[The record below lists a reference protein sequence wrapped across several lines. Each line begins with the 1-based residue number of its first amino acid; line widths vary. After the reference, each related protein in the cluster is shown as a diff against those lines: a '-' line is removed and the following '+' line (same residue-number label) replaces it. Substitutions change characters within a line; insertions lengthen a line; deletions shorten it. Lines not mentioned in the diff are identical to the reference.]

1 MSAGEHPF
9 DRTNRMRKFCG
20 MLLGILVLATAAR
33 GADDT
38 MSVETPDRDLEAVI
52 IDSASTESFLGVRV
66 DTTGRIF
73 VGGRSG
79 VFVLEPNAAGGY
91 AERRQLVSFPGD
103 PWVYDI
109 EIRGDDLY
117 VLTVSALYMIPGGR
131 VNREGLEVRRLIWGV
146 PRGHTHQCFHG
157 LAWGPEGDLYLG
169 MGDPLWH
176 FGDFRNRPDHFGH
189 WTFFSRRPG
198 DTALAPPTDGWER
211 TPYTGV
217 GGVFRC
223 RPDGSGLRLVAGGLR
238 NGCGLAFDHDWNLF
252 TNDNDH
258 ESHPAAYVPGR
269 LLHVTPHAWFSWPR
283 GWSPDKTPERLDL
296 LATMNPALGRFVPAG
311 QAYYDDILLQP
322 RYRNSLLV
330 ARWCTRQVAFY
341 PLEHAG
347 ASFRCTEGELLAGSG
362 VIRPVNVTVGRGG
375 RIFAT
380 VCHMQGNEDSP
391 IYKSDVVMITPTA
404 DTAEHPFAAYD
415 AVSVEGPRLFEELR
429 DPSWSRR
436 KEAHAELLRR
446 GDIPG
451 SIFVKRWDQSVAD
464 SPERLHL
471 VWLMGLRADPPVA
484 RERLAMALRDADAA
498 IRLQAVRCLTEQ
510 FPGSIP
516 GLRDLLADPDPQV
529 RHAAI
534 IACFEA
540 QGLRDDDSIVA
551 SIIDGPAVS
560 EDTYLR
566 QAATLLLAQWFP
578 ADRLAAW
585 ATASAPHTRLAATLA
600 AGFRLTL
607 PDPIA
612 APPETLKLAP
622 WNERATVVQY
632 CDCDEKLDLRTF
644 GRLGMFTIAGQWQSV
659 EHSADQEH
667 LFALLTQRL
676 DDSSESV
683 RLQAAAFLHLLD
695 DPRTQS
701 RIMTARADVERRH
714 AERLA
719 AVAAAAPKPGEFLD
733 ANRPAWDPAAF
744 ADVDWTQEVLKGDAN
759 RGRKLFGTGGVG
771 CGKCHAIDDAHPV
784 AGGPSLSAA
793 KKRFTIGYL
802 AESVLEPGKA
812 VAISFRATT
821 VVTTEGRSFT
831 GLLSGETA
839 EALEL
844 ILSDATTVSIPRAS
858 IEQRLVQPV
867 SPMPAGIV
875 RTREELRDVLAYL
888 LEPARAEAA
897 PTSP

>member
-1 MSAGEHPF
+1 
-9 DRTNRMRKFCG
+9 MRDFRG
-20 MLLGILVLATAAR
+20 VLLGTVMLAAAAH

-38 MSVETPDRDLEAVI
+38 SSVESPDRDLQAVI

-73 VGGRSG
+73 LGGRSG
-79 VFVLEPNAAGGY
+79 VFVLEPNASGGY
-91 AERRQLVSFPGD
+91 AERRQLVSFSED
-103 PWVYDI
+103 SWVYDI

-117 VLTVSALYMIPGGR
+117 ILTISALYVIPGGR
-131 VNREGLEVRRLIWGV
+131 VNRDGLEVRRLIWGV
-146 PRGHTHQCFHG
+146 PRGNTHQCFHG
-157 LAWGPEGDLYLG
+157 LSWGPEGDLYLG
-169 MGDPLWH
+169 MGDPLWY
-176 FGDFRNRPDHFGH
+176 FGDFKMRPDHFGH

-198 DTALAPPTDGWER
+198 DTSLTPPTDGWER
-211 TPYTGV
+211 TPYVGV

-238 NGCGLAFDHDWNLF
+238 NNCGLAFDHDWNLF

-283 GWSPDKTPERLDL
+283 GWSTDKTPERLDL
-296 LATMNPALGRFVPAG
+296 LATMIPDLGRFVPAG
-311 QAYYDDILLQP
+311 QSYYDDTFLPP

-330 ARWCTRQVAFY
+330 ARWCTRQVTFY

-347 ASFRCTEGELLAGSG
+347 ASFRCKEGELLAGSG
-362 VIRPVNVTVGRGG
+362 VARPVNVTVGRGG

-391 IYKSDVVMITPTA
+391 VYKSEVVMVTRAA
-404 DTAEHPFAAYD
+404 DTADHPFAAYD
-415 AVSVEGPRLFEELR
+415 AASADVSRLFEELR

-436 KEAHAELLRR
+436 KEAHTELLRR
-446 GDIPG
+446 RDIPG
-451 SIFVKRWDQSVAD
+451 SVFVERWNRSLAG

-471 VWLMGLRADPPVA
+471 VWLMGLRADAPVA
-484 RERLAMALRDADAA
+484 QELLAQALRTAEAS
-498 IRLQAVRCLTEQ
+498 IRLQAVRCLTER
-510 FPGSIP
+510 FPESIP
-516 GLRDLLADPDPQV
+516 GLSGLLADTDPQV
-529 RHAAI
+529 QHAAI
-534 IACFEA
+534 VACFETK
-540 QGLRDDDSIVA
+540 GLHDDDSIVS
-551 SIIDGPAVS
+551 SIMDGPAVS

-566 QAATLLLAQWFP
+566 QAATLLLAKWFP

-585 ATASAPHTRLAATLA
+585 ATASASKTRLAATLA

-612 APPETLKLAP
+612 IPPEGLTLAP
-622 WNERATVVQY
+622 WSERANLVQY
-632 CDCDEKLDLRTF
+632 FDEKVDLRK
-644 GRLGMFTIAGQWQSV
+644 LGPLGGFTMAWQWRSG
-659 EHSADQEH
+659 EHSADQEK
-667 LFALLTQRL
+667 LFDLLSQRL
-676 DDSSESV
+676 DDPSESV

-695 DPRTQS
+695 DPRSQP
-701 RIMTARADVERRH
+701 RVMIMRAEMERRRVER
-714 AERLA
+714 AAAA
-719 AVAAAAPKPGEFLD
+719 AVAAPKPGEFLD
-733 ANRPAWDPAAF
+733 VHRPDWDPADF
-744 ADVDWTQEVLKGDAN
+744 VDIDWTREVRAGDAT
-759 RGRKLFGTGGVG
+759 RGRKLFGPGGVG
-771 CGKCHAIDDAHPV
+771 CGNCHAIDDASPV

-793 KKRFTIGYL
+793 KKRFTIDYL

-844 ILSDATTVSIPRAS
+844 ILPDATTVSIPMANV
-858 IEQRLVQPV
+858 EQRFVQPI
-867 SPMPAGIV
+867 SPMPSGLV

-888 LEPARAEAA
+888 LEPAQAETA
-897 PTSP
+897 PASP